1 MAENPDDG
9 TVYATGFT
17 APKLDTNLTELPSEI
32 EQWGIYTTAML
43 AKIPFGTAG
52 PVDAEEFNDATGE
65 PIVLPMS
72 IAWTGGKLPKCGG
85 ADINGNGEV
94 DMEDFAI
101 MASQL
106 FSTSGSLSA
115 DIAPER
121 YYDETVDILD
131 LAAFSTYW
139 LHTGCN

>member
-1 MAENPDDG
+1 
-9 TVYATGFT
+9 
-17 APKLDTNLTELPSEI
+17 
-32 EQWGIYTTAML
+32 ML

-52 PVDAEEFNDATGE
+52 PVDAEEFNDAAGE
-65 PIVLPMS
+65 AIVLPMS
-72 IAWTGGKLPKCGG
+72 IAWTGGKLPKCSG
-85 ADINGNGEV
+85 ADISGNGDV

-101 MASQL
+101 LVSQW

-131 LAAFSTYW
+131 LAALATYW
-139 LHTGCN
+139 LHTDCK